1 MNTTYIFG
9 LLIGAV
15 ICAGLFAWKL
25 HCAGLKPLTAFLARD
40 LAIILGLVMARLI
53 YFALE
58 FRDMYVDY
66 DGFGGLLSI
75 KPDEFSFIGGCVGVI
90 LAVILSAKLTKQ
102 KVLPVL
108 DAFAPCG
115 ALMAAITR
123 ACEGLLD
130 PMSMIGMGGGVEN
143 EALQF
148 FPLAV
153 KVEAYGMVL
162 NVAYAV
168 FMLEAVLA
176 LLCAAASFVISR
188 RGSFAPGRVFLHT
201 AFFLALPQIFTEQI
215 LGKYMAWGFVRIEQL
230 LCALIVFGIILY
242 ACIRRKTITAYIP
255 AALCLVCAAVLI
267 WMEFT
272 LDNKLLFGLDIPTMW
287 CYVIMIASLAC
298 MAGLSLYSYH
308 RLNKMKR

>member
-25 HCAGLKPLTAFLARD
+25 RRGGLKLLTALLTLPLA
-40 LAIILGLVMARLI
+40 AILGLVMARLI

-66 DGFGGLLSI
+66 EGFGGLLSI

-90 LAVILSAKLTKQ
+90 LAVILSAKLTRQ

-153 KVEAYGMVL
+153 KVEAYGI
-162 NVAYAV
+162 VAYAV

-176 LLCAAASFVISR
+176 LLCAAASFVISH

-230 LCALIVFGIILY
+230 LCALIVFAITLY
-242 ACIRRKTITAYIP
+242 PCIRSRKLTGYLP
-255 AALCLVCAAVLI
+255 ALGCLLCAAVLI

>member
-1 MNTTYIFG
+1 MTTTYIFG

-25 HCAGLKPLTAFLARD
+25 RRGGLKPLTALLTLPLA
-40 LAIILGLVMARLI
+40 AILGLVMARLI

-90 LAVILSAKLTKQ
+90 LAVILSAKLTGQ
-102 KVLPVL
+102 KALPVL

-130 PMSMIGMGGGVEN
+130 PMSMIGLGAWVEN
-143 EALQF
+143 EAHQF
-148 FPLAV
+148 FPVAV
-153 KVEAYGMVL
+153 EIEWVGKF
-162 NVAYAV
+162 YAV

-176 LLCAAASFVISR
+176 LICAAGAFVISWKR
-188 RGSFAPGRVFLHT
+188 FAPGRVFLHT
-201 AFFLALPQIFTEQI
+201 MFFLALPQIFCEQI
-215 LGKYMAWGFVRIEQL
+215 LGRYMAWGFVRIEQL
-230 LCALIVFGIILY
+230 LCALIVFGIILC
-242 ACIRRKTITAYIP
+242 ACIRRKRLTACIP
-255 AALCLVCAAVLI
+255 AIGCLLCAAVLI

-272 LDNKLLFGLDIPTMW
+272 LDNKLLFGLDIPALW
-287 CYVIMIASLAC
+287 CYVIMIASLAY
-298 MAGLSLYSYH
+298 MAGLSLFSYH
-308 RLNKMKR
+308 KLNKMKQ